1 MRKTKIMVTIGP
13 QSRDV
18 KTLGELIEAGM
29 DCARLNFSHGTHA
42 EHAEVIRNLRKLS
55 ELHGRT
61 VAILQDLGGIKLR
74 LGKIAQPVRLNRGDE
89 VWMTADEA
97 SDQPEVLP
105 FPEPG
110 VLRNLKVDD
119 LVYIADGTICLE
131 VLDLQ
136 GLRVHCRVRNG
147 GVVSSNKGVNLPGV
161 RVDLPVLTEK
171 DKVDLKFGVERE
183 VDWVGVSF
191 VRTAEDVR
199 EAKAYLERIGSK
211 ALVMAKLE
219 KREGIQPD
227 NLDGI
232 LKEVH
237 GVMVARGDLGVEI
250 PMEEVPLVQKNI
262 VELANVAAKTSCI
275 ATQMLR
281 SMVDSPTPT
290 RAEVSDIANA
300 VLDGC
305 DSILLSDETAMG
317 HYPVEAVKVADAT
330 IRQAEKIYP
339 YYRDYASRD
348 RTEAIAGAAAGLVK
362 SLHAKPIVLTSTGRA
377 AFEVARFRPE
387 GDIIVFSHDPKV
399 LRKVALGWGLAP
411 MGVLPPEP
419 DVPKLVALIIQAAL
433 DTTMVGEKDVVTI
446 VHGFLTGVTGT
457 TNTVQVLDVHE
468 YLTNTRQTLE
478 HQAAPAPAPAADV
491 KPRSRRPAAAR
502 R

>member
-13 QSRDV
+13 QSREPHI
-18 KTLGELIEAGM
+18 LGQLLEAGM

-42 EHAEVIRNLRKLS
+42 EHGEVIANLRRLS
-55 ELHGRT
+55 GEMGRPL
-61 VAILQDLGGIKLR
+61 AILQDLGGIKLR
-74 LGKIAQPVRLNRGDE
+74 LGQIAEAVRINRGDE
-89 VWMTADEA
+89 VWLVPDAT
-97 SDQPEVLP
+97 SNQPNVLP

-119 LVYIADGTICLE
+119 LFYISDGTVCLE
-131 VLDLQ
+131 VLEKQ
-136 GLRVHCRVRNG
+136 GLKIRTRVRNG
-147 GVVSSNKGVNLPGV
+147 GVITSNKGVNLPGV
-161 RVDLPVLTEK
+161 RVDLPVLTDK
-171 DKVDLKFGVERE
+171 DKVDLKFGVAQD

-191 VRTAEDVR
+191 VRTAQDIR
-199 EAKAYLERIGSK
+199 DAKAYLDSIGSK

-219 KREGIQPD
+219 KREGIDPV
-227 NLDGI
+227 NLEGI
-232 LKEVH
+232 LKEVN

-250 PMEEVPLVQKNI
+250 PMEEVPLAQKHI
-262 VELANVAAKTSCI
+262 VKRANEAAKTSCI

-339 YYRDYASRD
+339 YFRDYESRD

-377 AFEVARFRPE
+377 AFEVSRFRPAN
-387 GDIIVFSHDPKV
+387 DIIVFSHDASV

-411 MGVLPPEP
+411 MGVLPAER
-419 DVPKLVALIIQAAL
+419 DVPRLVSMIIQAAL
-433 DTTMVGEKDVVTI
+433 DSKLVSEQDVVTI

-457 TNTVQVLDVHE
+457 TNTIQVLDVHE
-468 YLTNTRQTLE
+468 YLTSTGQL
-478 HQAAPAPAPAADV
+478 AAAAAA
-491 KPRSRRPAAAR
+491 AAAR

>member
-1 MRKTKIMVTIGP
+1 MEGLTHRRRKDTMRKTKIMVTIGP
-13 QSRDV
+13 QSRDPQ
-18 KTLGELIEAGM
+18 TLGQLIDAGM

-42 EHAEVIRNLRKLS
+42 EHGEVLANIRRLAQQK
-55 ELHGRT
+55 GRT

-74 LGKIAQPVRLNRGDE
+74 LGKLAQPVRINRGDE
-89 VWMTADEA
+89 VWLVPDAA
-97 SDQPEVLP
+97 SDQPNVLP

-119 LVYIADGTICLE
+119 LVYISDGTFCLE
-131 VLDLQ
+131 VLEKQ
-136 GLRVHCRVRNG
+136 GRKIRTRVRNG
-147 GVVSSNKGVNLPGV
+147 GVITSNKGVNLPGV
-161 RVDLPVLTEK
+161 RVDLPVLTDK
-171 DKVDLKFGVERE
+171 DKVDLKFGVAQD

-191 VRTAEDVR
+191 VRTAQDIR
-199 EAKAYLERIGSK
+199 DAKAYLESIGSK

-219 KREGIQPD
+219 KREGIDPV
-227 NLDGI
+227 NLEEI
-232 LKEVH
+232 LKEVN

-250 PMEEVPLVQKNI
+250 PMEEVPLAQKHI
-262 VELANVAAKTSCI
+262 VKRANEAAKTSCI

-339 YYRDYASRD
+339 YYRDYESRD

-377 AFEVARFRPE
+377 AFEVARFRPAN
-387 GDIIVFSHDPKV
+387 DIIVFSHDESV

-411 MGVLPPEP
+411 MGVLPAER
-419 DVPKLVALIIQAAL
+419 DVPKLVSIIIQAAL
-433 DTTMVGEKDVVTI
+433 NTKLVTEQDVVTI

-457 TNTVQVLDVHE
+457 TNTIQVLDVHE
-468 YLTNTRQTLE
+468 YLTSTSQL
-478 HQAAPAPAPAADV
+478 
-491 KPRSRRPAAAR
+491 AAAAGVR